1 MFFLFILIILLFS
14 FLAIHTSRLEIEIK
28 NLDIDTQREKDE
40 KINKN
45 FKITLYILIF
55 KHIKIFKKNLRKKI
69 KEQEK
74 VKIENNIKTDYK
86 EMLKNI
92 KIEISKLDFD
102 LIIGTKDAA
111 QTALIVGIV
120 AGMVGNIVKKP
131 QYSIKPV
138 YVDKNILKL
147 KLDCIIKIN
156 LINYIYSLIKKK
168 RRMIKN
174 ERTSNRKSYD
184 YSYE

>member
-28 NLDIDTQREKDE
+28 NLDIDTQREKGD

-45 FKITLYILIF
+45 YKITLYILIF

-86 EMLKNI
+86 EILKNI
-92 KIEISKLDFD
+92 KIKISSKSVKSKN
-102 LIIGTKDAA
+102 GKR
-111 QTALIVGIV
+111 GIKISWSV
-120 AGMVGNIVKKP
+120 TG
-131 QYSIKPV
+131 
-138 YVDKNILKL
+138 DKN
-147 KLDCIIKIN
+147 LDGVEIFR
-156 LINYIYSLIKKK
+156 SEKKNSGYGK
-168 RRMIKN
+168 KAF
-174 ERTSNRKSYD
+174 RTLLR
-184 YSYE
+184 